1 MYEPAPPVQ
10 SKYLYRQSLE
20 IRVFSTMEGSE
31 DIFTEEQLNI
41 TSVGNETSESET
53 GEGTEHLRTVELFL
67 GTDCD

>member
-1 MYEPAPPVQ
+1 
-10 SKYLYRQSLE
+10 
-20 IRVFSTMEGSE
+20 MEGSE